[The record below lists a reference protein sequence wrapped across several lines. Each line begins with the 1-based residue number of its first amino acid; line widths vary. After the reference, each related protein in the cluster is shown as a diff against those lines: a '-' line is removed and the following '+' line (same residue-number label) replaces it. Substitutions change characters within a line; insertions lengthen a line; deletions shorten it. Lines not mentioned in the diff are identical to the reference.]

1 MLNKTC
7 AFIADKFKV
16 KFEILI
22 DILVLAQL
30 LNWLHSFYLDCCEII
45 NWLRYLNILFV
56 LFFSA
61 NPDPVALIVGD
72 RFATVSGSD
81 DAIYRFTEEI
91 MRSQPSKKT
100 DDDETAAGHV
110 KNDDLEE
117 KKIILRLVLRL
128 KDFDDKLMQ
137 EAVKTISS

>member
-1 MLNKTC
+1 M
-7 AFIADKFKV
+7 
-16 KFEILI
+16 
-22 DILVLAQL
+22 
-30 LNWLHSFYLDCCEII
+30 
-45 NWLRYLNILFV
+45 
-56 LFFSA
+56 
-61 NPDPVALIVGD
+61 ALIVGD

-81 DAIYRFTEEI
+81 GAIYRFTEEI

-100 DDDETAAGHV
+100 DDDDTAAGHV

-137 EAVKTISS
+137 EVVKTISS

>member
-1 MLNKTC
+1 M
-7 AFIADKFKV
+7 
-16 KFEILI
+16 
-22 DILVLAQL
+22 
-30 LNWLHSFYLDCCEII
+30 
-45 NWLRYLNILFV
+45 
-56 LFFSA
+56 
-61 NPDPVALIVGD
+61 ALIVGD
-72 RFATVSGSD
+72 RFATVARSD

-91 MRSQPSKKT
+91 MRSPRSSKKT
-100 DDDETAAGHV
+100 DDDEESAAGHG